1 MHKCDFFGKEQTEVK
16 IMITGKGVDIC
27 DKCVLLCMEILT
39 DEILNDSKRIKFD
52 KSEVEQ

>member
-1 MHKCDFFGKEQTEVK
+1 MHKCNFCGKKQTEVK
-16 IMITGKGVDIC
+16 IMIAGKGVDIC
-27 DKCVLLCMEILT
+27 DKCVLCCMDILT